1 MNTPMKEQTMAI
13 ELVAST
19 QVARPLRVL
28 VPLIRDDLKQ
38 AEEAGLPHKQ
48 AAGLKLLEAKEQMRH
63 GEWGAWLERNFSL
76 SRMTANRYMEF
87 AEAMKKP
94 NVSNGDFSSMND
106 FHRQTGSS
114 SYRSVTTKR
123 DWHNPVKEAIGKVNV
138 AALKQDALAR
148 QEERALQR
156 KLALSLIDIGYKA
169 LASKLHPDKGGS
181 REAMTRLNRVR
192 ELLKGA
198 VT

>member
-1 MNTPMKEQTMAI
+1 MNTPLKEQTMAV
-13 ELVAST
+13 ELAAST
-19 QVARPLRVL
+19 QVARPLHVL
-28 VPLIRDDLKQ
+28 VPLIRDDLRQ
-38 AEEAGLPHKQ
+38 AEDAGLPYKQ
-48 AAGLKLLEAKEQMRH
+48 AAGLKLLEAKEQVKH
-63 GEWGAWLERNFSL
+63 GEWGSWLDRNFSL
-76 SRMTANRYMEF
+76 SRKTAQNYMGF
-87 AEAMKKP
+87 AEAMGNSKTK
-94 NVSNGDFSSMND
+94 NLRFSSLND
-106 FHRQTGSS
+106 FHRQTGSPN
-114 SYRSVTTKR
+114 YRSITTKR
-123 DWHNPVKEAIGKVNV
+123 DWHEPVKQAIGKVNV

-156 KLALSLIDIGYKA
+156 KLALSLIDIGYKV